1 MPNTNTIPAPPDGSA
16 IVDAPVAAASA
27 ATQVPGNAQ
36 IPAPPDGSSIVDTM
50 PAAAVAT
57 APNGMPA
64 NSIQAVADEQTPEG
78 HAAAVAAREA
88 QHPVVA
94 GLGEAAGDVWSAVK
108 SMANPLNS
116 GLAGAATQAFDHVK
130 EAIPIFQTYENAR
143 ANGKTVIESLG
154 AANAKAKQIHDA
166 QDVLAQRVDEFK
178 KNPTAAATRAIADA
192 AALAATMW
200 TGGEPLEAPAPS
212 VEAQAA
218 GASTLESRVAAL
230 ENSRAT
236 GGATHVWH
244 PDTGVIPI
252 EEAVARNAVKSGL
265 PVGTPETTTVPPT
278 GEDIQPS
285 FQKGIHDVM
294 TDVAKENGVE
304 TPNPNS
310 VRDVAKNT
318 ADQVFAKSK
327 NAYAQLDEASG
338 GRWQRFDDQLK
349 NVRDKMK
356 EVAGIDDD
364 KYAELEQKQNEIETS
379 QAQLIEDM
387 KAAGKVDPALADE
400 ARANYKKAQ
409 ALYDVDS
416 QVKMSTTG
424 RAGVGK
430 GVETV
435 DPNKLAPRLH
445 KLYDS
450 GRLQQAVGDDRAAA
464 LIDHAET
471 AQTAAQEIK
480 DFEPST
486 TSATGQQA
494 MQELLRPNTGTGVS
508 GRATGI
514 PQLRQLL
521 GFKPSTNWLGVYRDM
536 NALAP
541 EELSARFGADAPAA
555 RTFIASQARKQLA
568 RIIIGGYTVKK
579 IADATGIPAV
589 VLHTIAGA
597 E

>member
-1 MPNTNTIPAPPDGSA
+1 M
-16 IVDAPVAAASA
+16 
-27 ATQVPGNAQ
+27 
-36 IPAPPDGSSIVDTM
+36 
-50 PAAAVAT
+50 
-57 APNGMPA
+57 
-64 NSIQAVADEQTPEG
+64 
-78 HAAAVAAREA
+78 
-88 QHPVVA
+88 
-94 GLGEAAGDVWSAVK
+94 
-108 SMANPLNS
+108 
-116 GLAGAATQAFDHVK
+116 
-130 EAIPIFQTYENAR
+130 
-143 ANGKTVIESLG
+143 
-154 AANAKAKQIHDA
+154 
-166 QDVLAQRVDEFK
+166 
-178 KNPTAAATRAIADA
+178 
-192 AALAATMW
+192 
-200 TGGEPLEAPAPS
+200 
-212 VEAQAA
+212 
-218 GASTLESRVAAL
+218 
-230 ENSRAT
+230 
-236 GGATHVWH
+236 
-244 PDTGVIPI
+244 
-252 EEAVARNAVKSGL
+252 ARNAAKSGL
-265 PVGTPETTTVPPT
+265 PVGTPETTTVAPT
-278 GEDIQPS
+278 GDDIQPS

-294 TDVAKENGVE
+294 TEVAKENGVE
-304 TPNPNS
+304 APNPNS

-430 GVETV
+430 GVESV

-450 GRLQQAVGDDRAAA
+450 GRLQQAVGDDRAAD

-486 TSATGQQA
+486 TSSTGQQA

-541 EELSARFGADAPAA
+541 EELSARFGSDAPAA
-555 RTFIASQARKQLA
+555 RTFVASQARKQLA

-579 IADATGIPAV
+579 IADATGVPAV

>member
-1 MPNTNTIPAPPDGSA
+1 MADQEMTFDA
-16 IVDAPVAAASA
+16 APVKQDTPVSQPAAS
-27 ATQVPGNAQ
+27 TPDTGGMTFDS
-36 IPAPPDGSSIVDTM
+36 APVKQDT
-50 PAAAVAT
+50 PVQQAT

-64 NSIQAVADEQTPEG
+64 NSMQAVGDESTPEG

-88 QHPVVA
+88 QHPIVT

-116 GLAGAATQAFDHVK
+116 GAMGAATQAYEHIK
-130 EAIPIFQTYENAR
+130 EVVPIFQTYENAR

-166 QDVLAQRVDEFK
+166 QDVVAQRVDEFK
-178 KNPTAAATRAIADA
+178 KNPTQAATRAVADA
-192 AALAATMW
+192 AAIAATIW
-200 TGGEPLEAPAPS
+200 GGGGEAIEAPAAS
-212 VEAQAA
+212 AEASAA
-218 GASTLESRVAAL
+218 GTSLEARIAALESRPA
-230 ENSRAT
+230 
-236 GGATHVWH
+236 GGATHVYT
-244 PDTGVIPI
+244 PGVGITPI
-252 EEAVARNAVKSGL
+252 EESVARNAVKSGL
-265 PVGTPETTTVPPT
+265 PVGTSETTSIPPT
-278 GEDIQPS
+278 GDDIQPS

-304 TPNPNS
+304 APSPNS

-327 NAYAQLDEASG
+327 DAYAQLDEASG

-450 GRLQQAVGDDRAAA
+450 GRLQQAVGDDRAAT

-541 EELSARFGADAPAA
+541 EELSARFGSDAPAA

-589 VLHTIAGA
+589 VLHTVAGA